1 MEWLYV
7 VAGLLVGSA
16 ITWILVVLFYRKG
29 LSKRQKKMQE
39 DILKAESESDKIV
52 GEAQKAAENRKR
64 ELLLQAKEEITKA
77 KVELERDV
85 RDRKAELA
93 KERHRIEQKEEV
105 LDKKLDIIDQKE
117 SALETR
123 VSDVLAME
131 ERARELEKQKV
142 FELERISGL
151 SVDDAR
157 HLVLEQARQE
167 FSHEMAALLKN
178 MEEKTSWWLSAE

>member
-1 MEWLYV
+1 MEWLIG

-16 ITWILVVLFYRKG
+16 LTWISVVFFYSKG
-29 LSKRQKKMQE
+29 FSSRQKKMQE
-39 DILKAESESDKIV
+39 DILKAESESEKIV

-93 KERHRIEQKEEV
+93 KERHRFEQKEEV
-105 LDKKLDIIDQKE
+105 LDKKLDVIDQKE

-131 ERARELEKQKV
+131 ERAREIGRASCR
-142 FELERISGL
+142 ER
-151 SVDDAR
+151 V
-157 HLVLEQARQE
+157 
-167 FSHEMAALLKN
+167 
-178 MEEKTSWWLSAE
+178 